1 MVLIRLRS
9 GTTHQVGESTQEP
22 AQHAGRAPHHLPEPR
37 RSDHVASSTYPVR
50 DPGACTEDPNLWT
63 SDNDTDRQI
72 ALGGCLECPFLAA
85 CREQTVDS
93 INRGDIPA
101 GVVQAGIAFDDAGNV
116 DSDAHTVAS
125 ARELA
130 AQINRPSVVAI
141 RQARREVQEEELP
154 DLSPEE
160 IRQRLAELDAAAELA
175 RE

>member
-1 MVLIRLRS
+1 MTQAVLARFAIR
-9 GTTHQVGESTQEP
+9 
-22 AQHAGRAPHHLPEPR
+22 
-37 RSDHVASSTYPVR
+37 
-50 DPGACTEDPNLWT
+50 ACTEDPNLWT
-63 SDNDTDRQI
+63 SDDDTDRQI

-101 GVVQAGIAFDDAGNV
+101 GVVQAGIAFDDAGNI

-130 AQINRPSVVAI
+130 AQINRPFSVVADEAK
-141 RQARREVQEEELP
+141 RQVRREMQEEELP

-160 IRQRLAELDAAAELA
+160 IRQRLAQLDAAAELA
-175 RE
+175 GK

>member
-1 MVLIRLRS
+1 V
-9 GTTHQVGESTQEP
+9 
-22 AQHAGRAPHHLPEPR
+22 
-37 RSDHVASSTYPVR
+37 
-50 DPGACTEDPNLWT
+50 CTEDPDLWT
-63 SDNDTDRQI
+63 SDDDTDRQI
-72 ALGGCLECPFLAA
+72 ALGGCLECPFLGA

-93 INRGDIPA
+93 VNRGDIPA

-130 AQINRPSVVAI
+130 AQINRPFSVVADEAK

-160 IRQRLAELDAAAELA
+160 IRQRLAQLDAAAELA
-175 RE
+175 GK

>member
-1 MVLIRLRS
+1 MTHAVLTRFAIR
-9 GTTHQVGESTQEP
+9 
-22 AQHAGRAPHHLPEPR
+22 
-37 RSDHVASSTYPVR
+37 
-50 DPGACTEDPNLWT
+50 ACTEDPNLWT
-63 SDNDTDRQI
+63 SDDDTDRQI

-85 CREQTVDS
+85 CRERTVDS

-130 AQINRPSVVAI
+130 AQINRPFSVVADEAK
-141 RQARREVQEEELP
+141 RQARHEVQEEELP

-160 IRQRLAELDAAAELA
+160 IRQRLAQLDAAAELA
-175 RE
+175 GK

>member
-1 MVLIRLRS
+1 MSQAVLTRFATR
-9 GTTHQVGESTQEP
+9 
-22 AQHAGRAPHHLPEPR
+22 AG
-37 RSDHVASSTYPVR
+37 
-50 DPGACTEDPNLWT
+50 TEDPNLWT
-63 SDNDTDRQI
+63 SDDDTDRQI

-130 AQINRPSVVAI
+130 AQINRPFNVVADDAK

-160 IRQRLAELDAAAELA
+160 IRQRLAQLDAAAELA
-175 RE
+175 AK